1 MEERLIKQQL
11 SNDLERDKLQKLIIK
26 LEAHISQQS
35 WQIEQ
40 VGIVA
45 KPFNLT
51 SSIWC
56 RSVTQERWQ
65 VQQEVA
71 KLRARE
77 VAFEDERSNAL
88 KGFRQG
94 QEELQKAKVS
104 VHHACSLAILMV

>member
-51 SSIWC
+51 SSI
-56 RSVTQERWQ
+56 
-65 VQQEVA
+65 
-71 KLRARE
+71 
-77 VAFEDERSNAL
+77 
-88 KGFRQG
+88 
-94 QEELQKAKVS
+94 
-104 VHHACSLAILMV
+104 